1 MFSDLS
7 LPSAVFG
14 EEYLGECS
22 CFLVQLQLPEALN
35 AIKQL
40 TVVLAKEGFLKAV
53 KDELRKASAELEKM
67 SDESATGGHP
77 FAIAFAADVD
87 ENNDEQRQH
96 SGNESEDEAFQPPPK
111 KTPKIRKSTA
121 QKGGP
126 KYVVD

>member
-1 MFSDLS
+1 M
-7 LPSAVFG
+7 
-14 EEYLGECS
+14 GECS

-53 KDELRKASAELEKM
+53 KDELRKASAE
-67 SDESATGGHP
+67 
-77 FAIAFAADVD
+77 
-87 ENNDEQRQH
+87 QRQH